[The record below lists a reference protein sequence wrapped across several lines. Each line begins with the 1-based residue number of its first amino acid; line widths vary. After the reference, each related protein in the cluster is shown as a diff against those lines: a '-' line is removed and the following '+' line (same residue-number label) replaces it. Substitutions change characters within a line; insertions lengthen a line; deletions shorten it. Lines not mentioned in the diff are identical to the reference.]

1 MRRELKEILTV
12 THRDKL
18 VEAVH
23 LNSHVW
29 DLLIKRDIVS
39 IQVRKE
45 IEVFNALF
53 PTNVARECQVIY
65 APAGGFYRHLILL

>member
-1 MRRELKEILTV
+1 MRLELKEILAV
-12 THRDKL
+12 KHRDKL

-29 DLLIKRDIVS
+29 DLLIKHEIVS
-39 IQVRKE
+39 IQVRNE

-53 PTNVARECQVIY
+53 PSNVA
-65 APAGGFYRHLILL
+65 H